1 MSEFKLTMKTI
12 DGSLITDRNAD
23 KDLFFISRGRP
34 DKEFVEYSIE
44 RDCREKGV
52 RLVEYEI
59 DETGIECLVDY
70 L

>member
-23 KDLFFISRGRP
+23 KDLFFICRGRP
-34 DKEFVEYSIE
+34 DKEFVDYTLE
-44 RDCREKGV
+44 RECREKGV
-52 RLVEYEI
+52 RLVEHAI
-59 DETGIECLVDY
+59 DETGIECLVEY